1 MGGRK
6 CFIIKE
12 LSFVLLMSL
21 FSGVLLAQNAQMTES
36 ELKRQLDSV
45 LIEGNLLYQHEK
57 EAWMISF
64 DLSMQDPNVKA
75 EFSNYLTYEDAGVIN
90 K

>member
-1 MGGRK
+1 
-6 CFIIKE
+6 
-12 LSFVLLMSL
+12 MSL
-21 FSGVLLAQNAQMTES
+21 FSGILLAQNTQMTEN

-57 EAWMISF
+57 AAWISF
-64 DLSMQDPNVKA
+64 DLAMQNPNVKA
-75 EFSNYLTYEDAGVIN
+75 EFRNYLTYEDAGVIN